1 MWFDSK
7 PRYTGWYLCAWIMGD
22 GYIYDVGKW
31 DGKEWITSMTA
42 EPRLWQ
48 EIESPDKQSEMLD
61 ELYDL
66 YKDAQ

>member
-7 PRYTGWYLCAWIMGD
+7 PRYTGWYLCVWIMGD

-42 EPRLWQ
+42 DPRLWK
-48 EIESPDKQSEMLD
+48 EIESPDKQWEMLD
-61 ELYDL
+61 ELYDR
-66 YKDAQ
+66 YKDEQ

>member
-1 MWFDSK
+1 MMWFDHTPK
-7 PRYTGWYLCAWIMGD
+7 EKGWYLCAWPWGD

-48 EIESPDKQSEMLD
+48 EIQSPDKQWDHLD
-61 ELYDL
+61 ELYQNA
-66 YKDAQ
+66 K

>member
-42 EPRLWQ
+42 DPRLWQ
-48 EIESPDKQSEMLD
+48 EIQSPDKQWEMLD